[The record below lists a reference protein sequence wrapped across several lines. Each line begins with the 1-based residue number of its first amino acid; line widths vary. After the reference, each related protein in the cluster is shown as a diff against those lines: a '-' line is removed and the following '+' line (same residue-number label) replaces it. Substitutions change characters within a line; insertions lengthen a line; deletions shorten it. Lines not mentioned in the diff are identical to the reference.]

1 MISTK
6 ETSCKCGCGLNVQPD
21 FLVLLN
27 KIRTDYGKPI
37 IVLSGARC
45 PTHNAKIGG
54 AKNSSHIE
62 GLAVDLMRSA
72 SLRTFLEANLTKY
85 DIYMEAP
92 QATGNDDNGWLHI
105 TTRAPASGKRV
116 FAP

>member
-1 MISTK
+1 MILSS
-6 ETSCKCGCGLNVQPD
+6 ETACKCKCGLNVQPD

-27 KIRTDYGKPI
+27 EIRRSYNKPV

-45 PTHNAKIGG
+45 PTHNASVGG
-54 AKNSSHIE
+54 SKNSSHIE

-72 SLRTFLEANLTKY
+72 SLRTFLEANLNKF

-92 QATGNDDNGWLHI
+92 QATGNDENGWLHI
-105 TTRAPASGKRV
+105 TTRAPASGKRI
-116 FAP
+116 FLP

>member
-6 ETSCKCGCGLNVQPD
+6 ETTCKCGCGLNVTPK
-21 FLVLLN
+21 FLFILN
-27 KIRTDYGKPI
+27 QIRTEYGKPI

-54 AKNSSHIE
+54 AKNSSHCE
-62 GLAVDLMRSA
+62 GLAADLMRSA
-72 SLRTFLEANLTKY
+72 ELRTFLEANLNKF

-92 QATGNDDNGWLHI
+92 QATGNDDNGWLHCQI
-105 TTRAPASGKRV
+105 RPTASGKRI
-116 FAP
+116 FLP